1 MATATAHN
9 YLHWVSLSNLFN
21 WSVAHL
27 MGNDLGFSNK
37 YPFVRIGDILYRN
50 TDTITVA
57 DNVEYKQVTL
67 KINGGGAVLRGTKFG
82 KDIGTKKQ
90 YRISEGQF
98 IMSKIDARNG
108 AFGVVSKELD
118 GAIVTGDFPSFN
130 VDKEKVN
137 SSYLYLLSVTQK
149 FVQFAQ
155 SCSRG
160 TTNRQRID
168 IAQFLNVR
176 IPLPSLNEQ
185 NAIVATYNKSIAW
198 ADQYEQQAAD
208 MNNTIENYLLDE
220 LGLNATIL
228 TKNKTKRNYKY
239 LHFTNMKDLS
249 DRWDIYN
256 VMNGVFNVLRH
267 AKYQIVS
274 IGNAFYFITRTWRKT
289 GETFQYVEL
298 GDVSPLYGITKNQT
312 LATKKAPS
320 RATQTIQAKDLI
332 IGTTRPYL
340 KRFAI
345 VADEYANNVCSS
357 GFQVI
362 APDTRNNLRFLYEFL
377 MTEVATKQFEY
388 YMTGALYPAITNKDL
403 RKMQIPLPPL
413 NVQNEI
419 VNHISILR
427 DRIQTLK
434 NDALNIRQ
442 QAITCFETTIFAEQ
456 VI

>member
-1 MATATAHN
+1 MIKSITYN
-9 YLHWVSLSNLFN
+9 YLHWVSLRNLIN

-27 MGNDLGFSNK
+27 LENDLGFSNK
-37 YPFVRIGDILYRN
+37 YPLVRIGDILYRN

-57 DNVEYKQVTL
+57 DDVEYEQVTL
-67 KINGGGAVLRGTKFG
+67 KTNGGGAVLRGKKVG

-108 AFGVVSKELD
+108 AFGVVPKELD
-118 GAIVTGDFPSFN
+118 GAIVTGDYPSFN
-130 VDKEKVN
+130 VNEKKVN
-137 SSYLYLLSVTQK
+137 PSYLYLLSATQK
-149 FVQFAQ
+149 FVHFAQ

-168 IAQFLNVR
+168 ISQFLNVK
-176 IPLPSLNEQ
+176 IPIPSLNEQ
-185 NAIVATYNKSIAW
+185 NAIVAAYNDSLTLAS
-198 ADQYEQQAAD
+198 QYEQQAAD
-208 MNNTIENYLLDE
+208 INNTIESYLLDE
-220 LGLNATIL
+220 LGLNTAIS
-228 TKNKTKRNYKY
+228 TKDKTNRNYKY
-239 LHFTNMKDLS
+239 LHFTNLKDLS

-256 VMNGVFNVLRH
+256 VIDGVFNVLRQ
-267 AKYQIVS
+267 AKYPIVS
-274 IGNAFYFITRTWRKT
+274 IGNAFDFITRTWKKT

-345 VADEYANNVCSS
+345 VANGYSDNVCSS

-362 APDTRNNLRFLYEFL
+362 APNDRYNLQFLYEFL

-403 RKMQIPLPPL
+403 RKIQIPLPPL

-419 VNHISILR
+419 VAHITKMKEQVKTLR
-427 DRIQTLK
+427 KLADITRANAIKQFEQTL
-434 NDALNIRQ
+434 
-442 QAITCFETTIFAEQ
+442 FE
-456 VI
+456 